1 MSNEKNAGEKLPDNR
16 VPPPV
21 RVGVVGLGNAGL
33 PILNNLRRAGR
44 YALTACDADPAKL
57 AALPDDVR
65 PAKTA
70 RETAEQCD
78 AVFTCLPKP
87 EHVLAVVDGE
97 DGLLAGA
104 APGMVWIDASTTNF
118 RQTQSLARRAGERGV
133 RMLEGTITGGVR
145 ALQKNNMVCLS
156 GGDAEVFNEWRQT
169 LQDAIGPVVIRC
181 GDAGAGAIAK
191 VVSNMLAFTN
201 MVAAAECLMLAKRA
215 GLDLENFFD
224 AIRAS
229 AGNSFAWETAVP
241 HIFNRR
247 FEAGFTMD
255 LACKDMHLCYSLG
268 RDLRVPLE
276 LHALVEQMMVR
287 ARLQYGDHEGCYV
300 YPRAL
305 EDAVGESLAVGKW
318 DDWEYELG
326 FVDGS
331 VVVKH
336 RNRPPSAHPQRNTER
351 GGGGPTK
358 PVGG

>member
-1 MSNEKNAGEKLPDNR
+1 MSENTETK
-16 VPPPV
+16 PPNGRAPA
-21 RVGVVGLGNAGL
+21 RIGVVGLGNAGL

-44 YALTACDADPAKL
+44 YVLSACDSDPAKL
-57 AALPDDVR
+57 SALPDDVS

-70 RETAEQCD
+70 REIAAQSD

-87 EHVLAVVDGE
+87 EHVLAAAEGE

-104 APGMVWIDASTTNF
+104 DSGMAWIDASTTNF
-118 RQTQSLARRAGERGV
+118 RQTRDLAEKAAARGV
-133 RMLEGTITGGVR
+133 RMLEGTLTGGVR
-145 ALQKNNMVCLS
+145 ALRENNMVCLG
-156 GGDAEVFNEWRQT
+156 GGDAETFERWKPT
-169 LQDAIGPVVIRC
+169 MQDAIGPVVIRC

-201 MVAAAECLMLAKRA
+201 MAAAAECLMLAKRA

-229 AGNSFAWETAVP
+229 AGNSFAWETVVP

-247 FEAGFTMD
+247 YESGFTMD

-268 RDLRVPLE
+268 RDLQVPLE
-276 LHALVEQMMVR
+276 LHALVEQMMTR
-287 ARLQYGDHEGCYV
+287 ARLQYGDREGCYV
-300 YPRAL
+300 YPRSL
-305 EDAVGESLAVGKW
+305 EDAVGASLAVAGW
-318 DDWEYELG
+318 DDWEYKLG

-336 RNRPPSAHPQRNTER
+336 RNRPPSAHPQHNTEN
-351 GGGGPTK
+351 GNSENPAAE
-358 PVGG
+358 